1 MGSHRV
7 GHDWSHLAA
16 AVYFIK
22 RDTMSI
28 LLLVMLHCN
37 LYPMVKIHFFSF
49 VFRK

>member
-49 VFRK
+49 VFKK